1 MKICKSNKKSVNEFT
16 LMKYCFKARDTTSIK
31 LLFSLR
37 STKRGIKKFCS
48 ENYDVFQFCHLEQ
61 NRQWE
66 ILTQNNYWFMNNAYI
81 CDYVIMYYYATRN
94 MSCTINEIKMK
105 KPSYF
110 HDSFLMP
117 IASFFSL
124 NNDAHYSISQIFVQK
139 FKFDK
144 KPNIFTSF
152 SPQIF
157 LTFFLVKSKLSTA

>member
-1 MKICKSNKKSVNEFT
+1 
-16 LMKYCFKARDTTSIK
+16 MKYCFRARDTTSIK

-105 KPSYF
+105 KHSYF
-110 HDSFLMP
+110 HDSFLYQSNYGLLACNP
-117 IASFFSL
+117 L
-124 NNDAHYSISQIFVQK
+124 
-139 FKFDK
+139 
-144 KPNIFTSF
+144 P
-152 SPQIF
+152 
-157 LTFFLVKSKLSTA
+157 STATARPPAVSSLRSPNPVYMTAEDPYTVFENHRKSLIQHCERNELRLHFEWTKVN